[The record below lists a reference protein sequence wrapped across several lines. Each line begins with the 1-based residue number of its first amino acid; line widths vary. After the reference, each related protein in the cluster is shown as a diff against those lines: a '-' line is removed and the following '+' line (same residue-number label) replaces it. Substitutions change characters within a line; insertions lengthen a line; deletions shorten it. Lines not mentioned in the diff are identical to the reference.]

1 MTTLDARYEPAPT
14 VPDRPTDHPTGHP
27 NSHPAEQAGL
37 LAAEL
42 AASRRRELAGFLR
55 NRRERIAPEQVG
67 LPAGGRRRTPGLR
80 REEVALLSGLGI
92 TWYTWLE
99 QGRDIRV
106 SPQVLEAVSRTLQLD
121 RHERAHLFT
130 LADLPLG
137 IDPTECYAVSP
148 AVRALLDKLDPFPA
162 CVLNARYDVLAHN
175 RGYTATSG
183 DLDSVPVAE
192 RNGLWLAFASPGR
205 RALVVDWDE
214 AVRRMVG
221 LFRSAMADH
230 VGEPA
235 WKHLVQRLQEVSPDF
250 RELWNRHDVEGPE
263 NLTKRLLHPQAG
275 LLTFTYSSL
284 WLTPNLGVRLVVY
297 IPGDAH
303 TIETMSRI
311 EDLVPPP
318 I

>member
-1 MTTLDARYEPAPT
+1 MTTLDERYGPAPT
-14 VPDRPTDHPTGHP
+14 LSDLPEHPRVP
-27 NSHPAEQAGL
+27 AVV
-37 LAAEL
+37 L
-42 AASRRRELAGFLR
+42 AASRRRELADFLR
-55 NRRERIAPEQVG
+55 SRRERITPEQVG
-67 LPAGGRRRTPGLR
+67 LPTGGRRRTPGLR
-80 REEVALLSGLGI
+80 REEVALLSGLGV

-106 SPQVLEAVSRTLQLD
+106 SPQVLEAVSRTLRLD

-137 IDPTECYAVSP
+137 FDPTECYAVSP
-148 AVRALLDKLDPFPA
+148 VVHALLDKLDPFPA
-162 CVLNARYDVLAHN
+162 AVMNARYDVLAYN
-175 RGYTATSG
+175 RGYVGTSG
-183 DLDSVPVAE
+183 DLDALPLAE
-192 RNGLWLAFASPGR
+192 RNSMWLAFTSPGR

-235 WKHLVQRLQEVSPDF
+235 WKHLVQRLEEVSPDF
-250 RELWNRHDVEGPE
+250 RELWHRHDVDAPE

-275 LLTFTYSSL
+275 LLTFTYTSL
-284 WLTPNLGVRLVVY
+284 WLTPNMGLRLMVY
-297 IPGDAH
+297 TPSDAH
-303 TIETMSRI
+303 TIEVLSRLD
-311 EDLVPPP
+311 ELVPPP